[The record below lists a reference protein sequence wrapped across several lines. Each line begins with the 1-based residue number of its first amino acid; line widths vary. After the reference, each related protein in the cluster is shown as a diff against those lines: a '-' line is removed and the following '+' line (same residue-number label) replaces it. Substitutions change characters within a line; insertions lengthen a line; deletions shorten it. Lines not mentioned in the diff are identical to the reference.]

1 MPITMKRTLSG
12 EDDAFMAFQFG
23 QTGCTIPTVNGNAKD
38 ADMVLATTPRLL
50 IKDMRDKLTRVDAAT
65 DNAVVYDVYGN
76 VYYTI

>member
-1 MPITMKRTLSG
+1 MKRTLSG

-50 IKDMRDKLTRVDAAT
+50 LKALRDKHIRVDAETA
-65 DNAVVYDVYGN
+65 NAVVYDVYGN